1 MCIYK
6 IVLTLEMVNIKIE
19 IYGNIFLMNPG
30 KENTMKLWSW
40 SQRRTSMRRLMEAWH
55 YYILSAFM
63 GVRAGLRLLLM
74 TSEKRMQLLGD

>member
-19 IYGNIFLMNPG
+19 IYGNFLMNPG

-40 SQRRTSMRRLMEAWH
+40 SQRRTSMRRLMEAWR
-55 YYILSAFM
+55 YYILSVFM

-74 TSEKRMQLLGD
+74 TSEQRMQFLGD

>member
-6 IVLTLEMVNIKIE
+6 IVLTLEIVN
-19 IYGNIFLMNPG
+19 IYGNFFLMNPG

-40 SQRRTSMRRLMEAWH
+40 SQRRTSMRRLMEAWR

>member
-6 IVLTLEMVNIKIE
+6 IVLTLEIVN
-19 IYGNIFLMNPG
+19 IYGNFFLMNPG

-40 SQRRTSMRRLMEAWH
+40 SQRRTSMRRLMEAWR
-55 YYILSAFM
+55 YYILSTFM

-74 TSEKRMQLLGD
+74 TSEQRMQLLGD